1 MEILMAILASIL
13 FATAIYNLLQ
23 KQFLR
28 IIIGTVLLSHAAP
41 SIFAYDGKIKTRK
54 SSCIG

>member
-28 IIIGTVLLSHAAP
+28 IIIGTVLLSHAAHL
-41 SIFAYDGKIKTRK
+41 FLLTMV
-54 SSCIG
+54 